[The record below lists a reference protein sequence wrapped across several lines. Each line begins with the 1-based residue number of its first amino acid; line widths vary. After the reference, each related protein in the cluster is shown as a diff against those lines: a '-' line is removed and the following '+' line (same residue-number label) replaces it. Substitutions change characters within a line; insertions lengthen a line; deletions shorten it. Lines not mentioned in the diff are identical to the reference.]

1 MEGIP
6 RDFKV
11 QQSSLGSF
19 FFLGCFVQTKSLLI
33 IIIKIFLIESFVYL
47 KLSLL
52 LSVRDILNYLQCL
65 SRFRIAFNTPISNQ
79 GLVLDF
85 SFKVLISETESTADK
100 NLLTKPW

>member
-19 FFLGCFVQTKSLLI
+19 FFVGCSVQTKSLLI
-33 IIIKIFLIESFVYL
+33 IIKIFLIESCVYL

-52 LSVRDILNYLQCL
+52 LSLLDILNYLQCL